1 MARRR
6 IDESI
11 TVSTS
16 VAEPVPREIRLPVAV
31 SATIRDVDG
40 ADRVRLNAAYVRAI
54 ESVGLVPI
62 IVPPLSDPAAAARV
76 LDVVA
81 GLLLSGGEDVDPS
94 YYGHAPHPE
103 LGVVNRAR
111 DATELALLERARQR
125 ALPTLAICRGVQLVN
140 VGLGGT
146 LVQDLSSQRTTAR
159 PHDLDD
165 ERAKR
170 VHAVRVEP
178 TSRLATVLG
187 EEHLHVN
194 SVHHQAI
201 DRLGNYVRPTAWAD
215 DGIIEGIE
223 SEDPRW
229 WMLGVQWHPEEL
241 VNTNE
246 PWDRRLFEA
255 FAAACRANA
264 AGSPQVVSSAST
276 SLPSAP
282 GASASPATGGAGTA
296 SHR

>member
-1 MARRR
+1 MA
-6 IDESI
+6 E
-11 TVSTS
+11 
-16 VAEPVPREIRLPVAV
+16 AVPHETRLPVAV

-40 ADRVRLNAAYVRAI
+40 ADRVRLNAAYVRAL

-62 IVPPLSDPAAAARV
+62 IVPPLSDAEAAARV

-94 YYGHAPHPE
+94 VYGHAPHPE
-103 LGVVNRAR
+103 LGLVNRAR
-111 DATELALLERARQR
+111 DATELALLERARLR

-146 LVQDLSSQRTTAR
+146 LVQDLSSQRADAS

-165 ERAKR
+165 ERATR

-178 TSRLATVLG
+178 TSRLANVLG
-187 EEHLHVN
+187 EENLHVN

-201 DRLGNYVRPTAWAD
+201 DRLGNHVRPTAWAD
-215 DGIIEGIE
+215 DGVIEGIE

-241 VNTNE
+241 VNTQE

-264 AGSPQVVSSAST
+264 APPHQVVSSAST

-282 GASASPATGGAGTA
+282 GASASPAIGAAGTA
-296 SHR
+296 ARR